1 MNIETRIKLDKFKPR
16 DYQIPICD
24 AILNPEKDYKKVFV
38 VMPRRAGKDVVA
50 FNILIRKAIK
60 TPGIYYMI
68 YPTYS
73 QGRKILWDS
82 VLSNNTGSRFLDFI
96 PKELIEAV
104 NNTEMKIRL
113 TNGSLIQVLGSDN
126 YDSLVGTNPRGIVLS
141 EYALQDPRAY
151 QYLRPALSANDG
163 FALFITTPRG
173 KNHAY
178 ELFEIA
184 KNNPE
189 DWFAYHLTL
198 DDTRHIPYEMIEQER
213 QSGELSEDM
222 ILQEYWCSWT
232 MGVEGSYY
240 SKYMDKMRL
249 ENRIGD
255 VPWEAAFRVNV
266 AFDIGVRDSTCLIF
280 YQCIGSTV
288 KIIDCYEKQK
298 EGLEHY
304 IQVINSKPYTYGKF
318 FAPHDI
324 AVTEWGTGISR
335 LEKARQLGLKFE
347 TKMVNHKMVSA
358 LPNLSVMDGIEAV
371 RSAFSKIWI
380 DERKC
385 APLIKALENY
395 RQTYDAKKKVYSSQ
409 PLHDQFSHYADA
421 MRYLV
426 LSLPR
431 TRDSLSAEELDRRYQ
446 ESLYGHNSNMP
457 NIFRDDIP
465 DLR

>member
-1 MNIETRIKLDKFKPR
+1 
-16 DYQIPICD
+16 
-24 AILNPEKDYKKVFV
+24 
-38 VMPRRAGKDVVA
+38 
-50 FNILIRKAIK
+50 
-60 TPGIYYMI
+60 MI

-73 QGRKILWDS
+73 QGRKILFDA
-82 VLSNNTGSRFLDFI
+82 VLSDKTGGSFLDFI
-96 PKELIEAV
+96 PKELIKAI
-104 NNTEMKIRL
+104 NNTEMKIRF

-126 YDSLVGTNPRGIVLS
+126 YDSLVGTNPKGIVLS

-151 QYLRPALSANDG
+151 QYLRPALSANNG

-178 ELFEIA
+178 SLFEIA
-184 KNNPE
+184 KNNPDE
-189 DWFAYHLTL
+189 WFAYHLTL

-222 ILQEYWCSWT
+222 ILQEYYCDWSL
-232 MGVEGSYY
+232 GVEGSYY
-240 SKYMDKMRL
+240 SKYIDKLKL
-249 ENRIGD
+249 EHRISE

-280 YQCIGSTV
+280 YQCIGQTV
-288 KIIDCYEKQK
+288 RIIDCYERNK

-304 IQVINSKPYTYGKF
+304 IQVINSKPYTYGRF
-318 FAPHDI
+318 WAPHDI

-347 TKMVNHKMVSA
+347 TKMVNNKMVSA
-358 LPNLSVMDGIEAV
+358 LPNLSIMDGIEAV

-380 DERKC
+380 DEKKC

-431 TRDSLSAEELDRRYQ
+431 TRDSLSAEDLDRRYQ
-446 ESLYGHNSNMP
+446 ESVYGTNSNMP
-457 NIFRDDIP
+457 HIFRDDIP